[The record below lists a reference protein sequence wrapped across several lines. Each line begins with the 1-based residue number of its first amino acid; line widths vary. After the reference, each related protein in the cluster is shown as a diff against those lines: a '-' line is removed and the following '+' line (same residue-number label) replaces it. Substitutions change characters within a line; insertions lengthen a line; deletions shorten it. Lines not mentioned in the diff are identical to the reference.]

1 MGKYYLTTPIYYVND
16 KPHIGH
22 TYTTVVA
29 DVIKRYRQLRGDEAR
44 LVTGTD
50 ENSQKNVDAAAKAGE
65 ADIQKYLDRMA
76 GVWEQTWKDLGIG
89 VDDFIRTTE
98 DRHKKG
104 VEKFWNTVAATGD
117 IYQGEYEGLYCTGC
131 EAFYKET
138 DLVDGNCPMHKKPVT
153 VLKEK
158 NWFFKLSAY
167 REKLLAHIDAHPEFI
182 QPESRRNEV
191 RSYIDKF
198 MEDVS
203 ISRETVKWGI
213 NVPNDTGS
221 VIYVWFDALLNYMTA
236 VGYGTDDA
244 MFNKYWPADLHLV
257 GKDIIKF
264 HCALWPAMLMSAGVP
279 LPKAVFAH
287 GFFTINGDKIS
298 KSLGNAIDPHDLAA
312 KYGMDPVRYYLLRE
326 IPFGEDGDFS
336 EERLKLRYSS
346 ELGNALGNLLHRV
359 LSMTEKYFEGKV
371 PAAPADSLLP
381 SAMAGYW
388 EKYFTSMDAFHFQHA
403 LEAAMGAA
411 MHLNNDI
418 DTVKPWALA
427 KTDLA
432 ALSGHMYG
440 WLESLRQIAWMLA
453 PLMPEVSRKIMVQ
466 LGVAEAAHGGDA
478 LQAAMTWGGMQTGAT
493 IAKGEPLF
501 PRIEPEA

>member
-1 MGKYYLTTPIYYVND
+1 MPKYYLTTPIYYVND

-22 TYTTVVA
+22 AYTTIVA
-29 DVIKRYRQLRGDEAR
+29 DTIKRWQQLKGNEAR

-50 ENSQKNVDAAAKAGE
+50 ENSQKNVEAAQKAGVD
-65 ADIQKYLDRMA
+65 DIQTYLDGMA
-76 GVWEQTWKDLGIG
+76 TVWQNTWQTLGIG
-89 VDDFIRTTE
+89 VDDFIRTTD

-104 VEKFWNTVAATGD
+104 VAKFWETVYAKGD

-158 NWFFKLSAY
+158 NWFFKLSSY
-167 REKLLAHIDAHPEFI
+167 REKLLAHIDANPDFV
-182 QPESRRNEV
+182 QPASRRNEI

-213 NVPNDTGS
+213 PVPNDPGS

-244 MFNKYWPADLHLV
+244 MFEKWWGKDGADLHLV

-264 HCALWPAMLMSAGVP
+264 HCALWPAMLMSAGVA
-279 LPKAVFAH
+279 LPKQVYAH
-287 GFFTINGDKIS
+287 GFFTINGEKIS
-298 KSLGNAIDPHDLAA
+298 KSLGNAIDPLELAA
-312 KYGMDPVRYYLLRE
+312 KVGIDPVRYYLLRE

-336 EERLKLRYSS
+336 EERLRARYNG
-346 ELGNALGNLLHRV
+346 ELGNALGNGFYRV
-359 LSMTEKYFEGKV
+359 LSMTEKYNEGKV
-371 PAAPADSLLP
+371 PAMADMGGMFVDAAWTGFSG
-381 SAMAGYW
+381 A
-388 EKYFTSMDAFHFQHA
+388 MDAFIFHHA
-403 LEAAMGAA
+403 IGQVMDLAGRVNA
-411 MHLNNDI
+411 DI

-427 KTDLA
+427 KEDPA
-432 ALSGHMYG
+432 AVAPHLYR
-440 WLESLRQIAWMLA
+440 WLETFRHVALMLA
-453 PLMPEVSRKIMVQ
+453 PIMPEVSAKMLVQ
-466 LGVAEAAHGGDA
+466 LGNPSTEKE
-478 LQAAMTWGGMQTGAT
+478 WGGLQEGTLL
-493 IAKGEPLF
+493 AKGEPLF
-501 PRIEPEA
+501 PRLEA

>member
-1 MGKYYLTTPIYYVND
+1 MPKYYITTPIYYVND

-22 TYTTVVA
+22 AYTTIVA
-29 DVIKRYRQLRGDEAR
+29 DVIKRWQKLKGNEPW

-50 ENSQKNVDAAAKAGE
+50 ENSQKNVEAAQKAGV
-65 ADIQKYLDRMA
+65 ADIQTYLDTMA
-76 GVWEQTWKDLGIG
+76 GVWSATWKELGLE

-104 VEKFWNTVAATGD
+104 VEKFWNTVQTTGD

-153 VLKEK
+153 TLKEK

-167 REKLLAHIDAHPEFI
+167 REKLLAHIDANPDFI
-182 QPESRRNEV
+182 QPASRRNEI

-213 NVPNDTGS
+213 PVPNDPKS

-244 MFNKYWPADLHLV
+244 LFAKEWPADLHLV

-264 HCALWPAMLMSAGVP
+264 HCALWPAMLMSAGIA
-279 LPKAVFAH
+279 LPKQVYAH
-287 GFFTINGDKIS
+287 GYFTINGEKMS
-298 KSLGNAIDPHDLAA
+298 KSLGNAIDPKELAA
-312 KYGMDPVRYYLLRE
+312 KVGIDPIRYYLLRE

-336 EERLKLRYSS
+336 EERLKARYNG
-346 ELGNALGNLLHRV
+346 ELGNALGNGFYRV
-359 LSMTEKYFEGKV
+359 LSMTEKYCGGKV
-371 PAAPADSLLP
+371 PAVADSGEMFVDATWTAF
-381 SAMAGYW
+381 SG
-388 EKYFTSMDAFHFQHA
+388 TMDALLFHHA
-403 LEAAMGAA
+403 VDAVMKQVLLVN
-411 MHLNNDI
+411 LNI
-418 DTVKPWALA
+418 DAIKPWALA
-427 KTDLA
+427 KEDPA
-432 ALSGHMYG
+432 AVAPHLYR
-440 WLESLRQIAWMLA
+440 WLETFRHVALMLA
-453 PLMPEVSRKIMVQ
+453 PIMPDVSAKMLAQ
-466 LGVAEAAHGGDA
+466 LGNPSATKE
-478 LQAAMTWGGMQTGAT
+478 WGGLAEGTVL
-493 IAKGEPLF
+493 AKGEPLF
-501 PRIEPEA
+501 PRLEAEPPKA